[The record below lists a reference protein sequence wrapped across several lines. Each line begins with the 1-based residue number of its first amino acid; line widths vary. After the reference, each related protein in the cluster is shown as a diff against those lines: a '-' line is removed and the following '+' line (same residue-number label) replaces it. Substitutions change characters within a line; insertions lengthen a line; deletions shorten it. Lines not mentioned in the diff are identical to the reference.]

1 MEVESLV
8 KTTVDEIQKV
18 LMGTAVMGE
27 PKTSDG
33 VTLIPIQST
42 GFLFAAG
49 GGTGT
54 AGKGEAPNKAEGQ
67 GGGSIGGGGV
77 KPVAVVVIDKTG
89 VRVEG
94 MKGGLATVAEK
105 LVDKGPE
112 FMGQVMAAK
121 SKGQE
126 KQG

>member
-8 KTTVDEIQKV
+8 KMTVDEIQKV
-18 LMGTAVMGE
+18 LTGTTVIAE
-27 PKTSDG
+27 PRTHEG
-33 VTLIPIQST
+33 VTLIPLQST

-49 GGTGT
+49 GGG
-54 AGKGEAPNKAEGQ
+54 AGKGESSSKAEGQ

-77 KPVAVVVIDKTG
+77 KPVSVVIIDKTG

-105 LVDKGPE
+105 LVEKGPE

>member
-8 KTTVDEIQKV
+8 KMTVDEIQKV
-18 LMGTAVMGE
+18 LTGTTVIAE
-27 PKTSDG
+27 PRTYEG
-33 VTLIPIQST
+33 VTLIPLQST

-49 GGTGT
+49 GGG
-54 AGKGEAPNKAEGQ
+54 AGKGESSSKAEGQ

-77 KPVAVVVIDKTG
+77 KPVAVVIIDKTG

-105 LVDKGPE
+105 LVEKAPE
-112 FMGQVMAAK
+112 VVGQVMTAK